1 MFRILSRSAATVL
14 AAGLSTS
21 AFADTSAF
29 TIVNDPALDTLVA
42 QTRSSFLVQ
51 RVDTQAGF
59 TRLDCVLLVPNAD
72 GTWRRGSFNPDA
84 IAYPASTVKLP
95 FLAAAMRWCAA
106 NDQPF
111 TALDADV
118 YPMIKDSDNIATGR
132 VVDAITGA
140 PNIPGM
146 RKASDPAFQSWLA
159 KRLYTENFLSGRG
172 LLENTNC
179 FNKTYPS
186 NSGPGLVGAESLG
199 FNNQGSNRMQAKCSA
214 SMMLELVKGAI
225 EPGATS
231 YVLDVLKHNRW
242 DGNTITGAGYPAG
255 TIYCNKGGWISGSN
269 NDVAYVRLP
278 NGKEFIL
285 SIFSNAYDGTQPYP
299 YDQSILSVFA
309 EMLIEGLALE
319 AGGPAKVKVDNAD
332 AGFSTVGG
340 WSVGTTASEKYGSSY
355 AYATGGTGSASATF
369 NLNAPAAGK
378 YEICV
383 RYPQGTNRAAD
394 APFTV
399 NHAGGS
405 KTIKVNQQLTGGR
418 WVRLGDF
425 NLNAGSGSVVLTN
438 AVTDATKVVVADAV
452 RAQLWPAGS
461 PANKVLHI
469 DNIAMSAGSVTS
481 DKTYYFANALV
492 TVKDAAGA
500 PVAGANVRCTWTG
513 IAGDFQSATTRAN
526 GVAEFQGP
534 YSSKRGT
541 STFNTQEI
549 IMDGGDYNPAA
560 NVVTSN
566 SIRI

>member
-1 MFRILSRSAATVL
+1 MFLKPYFLASAVL
-14 AAGLSTS
+14 AALCSMSFG
-21 AFADTSAF
+21 DTSAF
-29 TIVNDPALDTLVA
+29 TIVDDAALNSAVA
-42 QTRSSFLVQ
+42 QTRTEFMAQ
-51 RVDTQAGF
+51 RTETQPNF
-59 TRLDCVLLVPNAD
+59 TRLDCTLLIPNPD
-72 GTWRRGSFNPDA
+72 GTWRRGSFNPTA
-84 IAYPASTVKLP
+84 IAYPASTVKLC
-95 FLAAAMRWCAA
+95 FLASAMNWCGT
-106 NDQPF
+106 NGQPY

-118 YPMIKDSDNIATGR
+118 FPMIKDSDNIATGR
-132 VVDAITGA
+132 VVDSVTGA

-146 RKASDPAFQSWLA
+146 RKTTDPAWQPWLNA
-159 KRLYTENFLSGRG
+159 RLYTENFLTARG
-172 LLENTNC
+172 LLENANY

-199 FNNQGSNRMQAKCSA
+199 FNNQGSNRMQPKCSA
-214 SMMLELVKGAI
+214 SLMLELAKGAI
-225 EPGATS
+225 QPGATS

-255 TIYCNKGGWISGSN
+255 TIYCNKGGWTSTSN

-285 SIFSNAYDGTQPYP
+285 SVFSNAYDGTQPYP

-309 EMLIEGLALE
+309 EMLMERLGLE
-319 AGGPAKVKVDNAD
+319 AGGPAKVKVDD
-332 AGFSTVGG
+332 GGAGYSTTGA
-340 WSVGTTASEKYGSSY
+340 WTSSTTAKEKYGATY
-355 AYATGGTGSASATF
+355 AFASGGTGNATATF
-369 NLNAPAAGK
+369 NLNAPTTGK

-405 KTIKVNQQLTGGR
+405 KTIAVNQQLTGGR

-425 NLNAGSGSVVLTN
+425 QLNAGSGSVVLSN
-438 AVTDATKVVVADAV
+438 AVSNQSSIVVADAV

-469 DNIAMSAGSVTS
+469 DNITMSNGSVVS
-481 DKTYYFANALV
+481 DRAYYFAKALV

-500 PVAGANVRCTWTG
+500 LVQGANVRCTWTG
-513 IAGDFQSATTRAN
+513 IASDFQSATTRAN

-534 YSSKRGT
+534 YSSKQGT

-549 IMDGGDYNPAA
+549 IMDGGDYNAAA
-560 NVVTSN
+560 NVITSK
-566 SIRI
+566 SIGI